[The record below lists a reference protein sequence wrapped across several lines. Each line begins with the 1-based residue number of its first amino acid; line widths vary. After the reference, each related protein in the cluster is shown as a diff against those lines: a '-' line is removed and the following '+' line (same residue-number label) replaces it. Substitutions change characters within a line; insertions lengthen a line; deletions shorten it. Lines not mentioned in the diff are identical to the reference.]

1 MSLKALLFLAPVA
14 AGGWYFAQK
23 DTASGPAGNDA
34 RTTAEASPVATHRK
48 SREECLALEQRL
60 LLAAAPG
67 DRNAARAVVAV
78 FTVERELS
86 RQGCGAID
94 NPGEGAAFRPVSN
107 RMGAAPASRIHT
119 SHEAPNGSP
128 DQDRRPTGVSFEPG
142 RPMVDV
148 SRGHS
153 R

>member
-1 MSLKALLFLAPVA
+1 MSLKAFLFLAPVA
-14 AGGWYFAQK
+14 VGGYFVANGRE
-23 DTASGPAGNDA
+23 ASAPAGNG
-34 RTTAEASPVATHRK
+34 TVTAEARPVATPRK

-86 RQGCGAID
+86 RQGCGMID
-94 NPGEGAAFRPVSN
+94 GDGRDHGFQPVSN
-107 RMGAAPASRIHT
+107 RMGN
-119 SHEAPNGSP
+119 APNNAGAP
-128 DQDRRPTGVSFEPG
+128 PRGVSFEPG
-142 RPMVDV
+142 RPMIDV

>member
-34 RTTAEASPVATHRK
+34 RATAEARPVATPRK
-48 SREECLALEQRL
+48 SREDCLALEQQL
-60 LLAAAPG
+60 LLANAPG
-67 DRNAARAVVAV
+67 DRNPARAIAAV
-78 FTVERELS
+78 FIVERELS

-94 NPGEGAAFRPVSN
+94 GDGRDHGFQPVSN
-107 RMGAAPASRIHT
+107 RMGN
-119 SHEAPNGSP
+119 APNNSGAP
-128 DQDRRPTGVSFEPG
+128 PRGVSFEPG

-148 SRGHS
+148 SRGHN